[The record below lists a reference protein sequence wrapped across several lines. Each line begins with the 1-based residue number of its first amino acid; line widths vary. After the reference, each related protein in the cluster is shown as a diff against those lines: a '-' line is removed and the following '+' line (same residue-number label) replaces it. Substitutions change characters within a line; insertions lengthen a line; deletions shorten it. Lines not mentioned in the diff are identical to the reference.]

1 MRNASRRHMGDKEL
15 KQPEQKEDKQEN
27 KEEKK
32 STLKRVLGILIILDL
47 LLVIIL
53 LILFGL
59 KSCKSNNSS
68 TSSIESS
75 SSERYDSDELDGVFK
90 KIVKTQMDDY
100 GFDEDSLLNVVA
112 VSYVDNSSS
121 FDLTISVISSTKVYI
136 YKIENSGYQGYD
148 NFVSFLLVNNNN
160 TPLNGVV
167 SLNKLTIS
175 NDAVTTSKSN
185 NHYAVGKNDL
195 EEKYL
200 SGYYYDENGYYIYQK
215 LLLDNTD
222 PFTKQESQ
230 IINSDDLLY
239 SYYQRLIK

>member
-1 MRNASRRHMGDKEL
+1 MFKHWKKKMSNEEL
-15 KQPEQKEDKQEN
+15 NHQEDKQEN

-32 STLKRVLGILIILDL
+32 STLRRVLGIIIILDL

-59 KSCKSNNSS
+59 KSCKSYNSS
-68 TSSIESS
+68 SSFIESS

-100 GFDEDSLLNVVA
+100 GFDEDPLLNIVA

-148 NFVSFLLVNNNN
+148 NFVSFLLANNNN

-175 NDAVTTSKSN
+175 NDEVTTSKSN

-195 EEKYL
+195 EEEYL
-200 SGYYYDENGYYIYQK
+200 SGYYYDESGYHIYHK

-222 PFTKQESQ
+222 PFTKQENQ
-230 IINSDDLLY
+230 IINSNDLLY
-239 SYYQRLIK
+239 GYYKNINV